1 MGASPSHPIFLA
13 LKGVRSVWKLL
24 WRCLKDQRHR
34 EAIENNQAALEIQQ
48 EERSERAAS
57 KKVMFE
63 AGSGKGT
70 RKKDPGKRKTGLHTN
85 LSELEESDI
94 STHSESDDD
103 EEEEEEGFYVVP
115 LESIRK
121 IKRKERE
128 EQKQKQ
134 LESTRRSVTPSAPL
148 SILGSWEQKEGL
160 LSVLEY
166 GRKSERK

>member
-1 MGASPSHPIFLA
+1 M
-13 LKGVRSVWKLL
+13 
-24 WRCLKDQRHR
+24 WRCLDQRHN
-34 EAIENNQAALEIQQ
+34 EAIENSQAALEIQQ

-57 KKVMFE
+57 KKVMFD

-85 LSELEESDI
+85 LSELEESNI

-103 EEEEEEGFYVVP
+103 EEEEEEESFYVVH

-134 LESTRRSVTPSAPL
+134 LESIGRSVTPSAPPQYP
-148 SILGSWEQKEGL
+148 GVMGAEGGT
-160 LSVLEY
+160 SFSPGV
-166 GRKSERK
+166 